1 MEDALVDPPLGP
13 VRLEALGLV
22 YFIDLHTGRR

>member
-1 MEDALVDPPLGP
+1 LVDPPLGP

-22 YFIDLHTGRR
+22 DFIDLHTGRR